1 LPQWRASLQNAR
13 AMPNDL
19 PRPAAPG
26 TEPVWKRCLDFD
38 RQDAAHYNDWVL
50 EPLFQLIEGE
60 PKRVLELGCASG
72 AFGAALMQR
81 FPGASVIG
89 IEAGRAAAEK
99 ARTRLDRVIHGR
111 LEEVSLA
118 AEGLRHGEVDTV
130 VAADILEHLVNPW
143 DVLVRLRPFLAPEAQ
158 VVASIPNIRNLT
170 VVSQL
175 LLGGRF
181 DYDQRGLLDVSH
193 LRFFTLDGIRRMFR
207 ETGYVLERD
216 MAIILPALQDV
227 YRSYQGRGPV
237 MVRIGRM
244 TIADVTQQ
252 ELTEL
257 CAAQFLTRA
266 TVA

>member
-1 LPQWRASLQNAR
+1 MRDEP
-13 AMPNDL
+13 PK
-19 PRPAAPG
+19 PAGQAVP
-26 TEPVWKRCLDFD
+26 PVWKRCLDFEN
-38 RQDAAHYNDWVL
+38 QDAAHYNDWVL

-81 FPGASVIG
+81 FPGATVVG

-99 ARTRLDRVIHGR
+99 ARTRLDRVIHAR
-111 LEEVSLA
+111 LEDVA
-118 AEGLRHGEVDTV
+118 FAGEGLRPGEFDTV
-130 VAADILEHLVNPW
+130 IAADILEHLANPW
-143 DVLVRLRPFLAPEAQ
+143 DLLVRLRPFLAPNGQ
-158 VVASIPNIRNLT
+158 IVASIPNIRNLT
-170 VVSQL
+170 VVSSL

-181 DYDQRGLLDVSH
+181 DYDERGLLDITH
-193 LRFFTLDGIRRMFR
+193 LRFFTLDGIKRMFR

-216 MAIILPALQDV
+216 MAIILPALRDV
-227 YRSYQGRGPV
+227 YRTYQGRGPA

-257 CAAQFLTRA
+257 CAVQFLTRA
-266 TVA
+266 TLA

>member
-1 LPQWRASLQNAR
+1 
-13 AMPNDL
+13 MPNDL

-181 DYDQRGLLDVSH
+181 DYDERGLLDITH
-193 LRFFTLDGIRRMFR
+193 LRFFTLDGIKRMFR

-216 MAIILPALQDV
+216 MAIILPALRDV
-227 YRSYQGRGPV
+227 YRTYQGRGPA

-244 TIADVTQQ
+244 TISDVTQQ

-257 CAAQFLTRA
+257 CAVQFLTRA